1 MQGWHTTFLGMRGLP
16 RDISDFEMK
25 AFFTFDGAE
34 RDAINARR
42 GDSHKLGLALHIGFL
57 RMSGRLLGAFRVI
70 PVALWRHLGNELGI
84 AAPEVASLR
93 AMYER
98 GRTLFDHQ
106 QVACTVL
113 GFQWMSEHQRRSLVR
128 ELRDEVARCADRDQL
143 LVRARQWLYKN
154 KLVIVHE
161 RAIRTLIAAALA
173 QLEVETGTA
182 IAASVDPATLD
193 RWRASVSELRP
204 DGQTQQSW
212 LWAAPAKHSTRQI
225 SEVLERID
233 LLYTLDVHKHL
244 ADIPDLILRRYARR
258 LVSRPPS
265 AGAKIKE
272 PARTVEVACFLRYCL
287 FTTTDQLILMVQRR
301 IADLWRQAAADVPAT
316 VNWAAMYKTLL
327 GELVALSAQGAV
339 PDAELRARLEAL
351 ITETQKRKPPSRA
364 SLVREGLI
372 DGIRPVRSL
381 LVAIAKLPWQA
392 TGEHPAI
399 EYLAKL
405 QALYLKGSR
414 KLPVEVVAPSLGM
427 IWQVSIS
434 SPDRERAFQALEV
447 ATLFALRRAVR
458 NGSVWIEHSLSFR
471 GRARLFFTDE
481 RWQAESKKH
490 YARLSLPSKAATFLK
505 PLLARVTAGVDAVAA
520 AARSGVLRVD
530 DELHL
535 SPLPAEDED
544 PEVTKLRAAL
554 DHRIGEVQLPEVIL
568 AVDAQVRFSWI
579 MLGREP
585 RSTDELLMVYA
596 GIMAHGTSLTAVE
609 CARMIPQLSA
619 TSIRQA
625 MRWARDERRLS
636 QACQAVLEFM
646 QRHPIAATWGRSDLA
661 SSDMMSME
669 TTKRV
674 WQARLDPRRNTPSIG
689 IYSHVKDRWG
699 IFHAQPFVLN
709 ERQAG
714 VAIEGVIRQEKLE
727 TSQLAVDT
735 HGYTDFAMSH
745 ARLLGFDLCPRLKE
759 LKQRHLFVPRG
770 TKVPAEIAAVCEA
783 NVDVALIEKHWD
795 SLVHLAASVMS
806 GHASA
811 VAALA
816 RFGSAAQGDP
826 IYEAGVQLGRLL
838 RTAFLAD
845 YFVKDAF
852 RNELRR
858 VLNRGEAVNALKRA
872 IYTGRISPAQ
882 AKRVDEMQAVA
893 DALSLMA
900 NIVMAWNTSQ
910 MQAVLDRW
918 SNRRQVIPP
927 ELIGKIAPTRLES
940 INLRGVFR
948 FPVDRRW
955 WTRWAGACTC
965 AGTRVRRPR
974 RTASWCSSPSSWPPP
989 ACSSAGCRVP
999 AGVPQRQRAGQARR
1013 AGHADAGAA
1022 GRAPALCPHHR
1033 AARRRGGRAGAGHEQ
1048 GGQRRRAAPG
1058 AGAHRRGG
1066 QHGVDAPER

>member
-1 MQGWHTTFLGMRGLP
+1 
-16 RDISDFEMK
+16 
-25 AFFTFDGAE
+25 
-34 RDAINARR
+34 
-42 GDSHKLGLALHIGFL
+42 
-57 RMSGRLLGAFRVI
+57 
-70 PVALWRHLGNELGI
+70 
-84 AAPEVASLR
+84 
-93 AMYER
+93 
-98 GRTLFDHQ
+98 
-106 QVACTVL
+106 
-113 GFQWMSEHQRRSLVR
+113 
-128 ELRDEVARCADRDQL
+128 
-143 LVRARQWLYKN
+143 
-154 KLVIVHE
+154 VHE

-948 FPVDRRW
+948 FPVDRYADQILPSRPNASI
-955 WTRWAGACTC
+955 T
-965 AGTRVRRPR
+965 GTN
-974 RTASWCSSPSSWPPP
+974 
-989 ACSSAGCRVP
+989 G
-999 AGVPQRQRAGQARR
+999 
-1013 AGHADAGAA
+1013 
-1022 GRAPALCPHHR
+1022 
-1033 AARRRGGRAGAGHEQ
+1033 
-1048 GGQRRRAAPG
+1048 
-1058 AGAHRRGG
+1058 
-1066 QHGVDAPER
+1066 

>member
-948 FPVDRRW
+948 FPVRM
-955 WTRWAGACTC
+955 TRSCTMSS
-965 AGTRVRRPR
+965 R
-974 RTASWCSSPSSWPPP
+974 CSYNQCR
-989 ACSSAGCRVP
+989 ACSSSRSRSALWVTSSR
-999 AGVPQRQRAGQARR
+999 RTRTNARR
-1013 AGHADAGAA
+1013 WCSVIQAKPSASQA
-1022 GRAPALCPHHR
+1022 CCW
-1033 AARRRGGRAGAGHEQ
+1033 
-1048 GGQRRRAAPG
+1048 
-1058 AGAHRRGG
+1058 
-1066 QHGVDAPER
+1066 

>member
-1 MQGWHTTFLGMRGLP
+1 
-16 RDISDFEMK
+16 
-25 AFFTFDGAE
+25 
-34 RDAINARR
+34 
-42 GDSHKLGLALHIGFL
+42 
-57 RMSGRLLGAFRVI
+57 
-70 PVALWRHLGNELGI
+70 
-84 AAPEVASLR
+84 
-93 AMYER
+93 
-98 GRTLFDHQ
+98 
-106 QVACTVL
+106 
-113 GFQWMSEHQRRSLVR
+113 
-128 ELRDEVARCADRDQL
+128 
-143 LVRARQWLYKN
+143 
-154 KLVIVHE
+154 
-161 RAIRTLIAAALA
+161 
-173 QLEVETGTA
+173 TA

-948 FPVDRRW
+948 FPVDRYADQILPSRPNASI
-955 WTRWAGACTC
+955 T
-965 AGTRVRRPR
+965 GTN
-974 RTASWCSSPSSWPPP
+974 
-989 ACSSAGCRVP
+989 G
-999 AGVPQRQRAGQARR
+999 
-1013 AGHADAGAA
+1013 
-1022 GRAPALCPHHR
+1022 
-1033 AARRRGGRAGAGHEQ
+1033 
-1048 GGQRRRAAPG
+1048 
-1058 AGAHRRGG
+1058 
-1066 QHGVDAPER
+1066 

>member
-770 TKVPAEIAAVCEA
+770 TKVPAEIATVCEA

-948 FPVDRRW
+948 FPVDRYADQILPSRPNASI
-955 WTRWAGACTC
+955 T
-965 AGTRVRRPR
+965 GTN
-974 RTASWCSSPSSWPPP
+974 
-989 ACSSAGCRVP
+989 G
-999 AGVPQRQRAGQARR
+999 
-1013 AGHADAGAA
+1013 
-1022 GRAPALCPHHR
+1022 
-1033 AARRRGGRAGAGHEQ
+1033 
-1048 GGQRRRAAPG
+1048 
-1058 AGAHRRGG
+1058 
-1066 QHGVDAPER
+1066 

>member
-70 PVALWRHLGNELGI
+70 PV
-84 AAPEVASLR
+84 
-93 AMYER
+93 
-98 GRTLFDHQ
+98 
-106 QVACTVL
+106 
-113 GFQWMSEHQRRSLVR
+113 
-128 ELRDEVARCADRDQL
+128 

-759 LKQRHLFVPRG
+759 LKQRHL
-770 TKVPAEIAAVCEA
+770 
-783 NVDVALIEKHWD
+783 
-795 SLVHLAASVMS
+795 
-806 GHASA
+806 
-811 VAALA
+811 
-816 RFGSAAQGDP
+816 
-826 IYEAGVQLGRLL
+826 
-838 RTAFLAD
+838 
-845 YFVKDAF
+845 
-852 RNELRR
+852 
-858 VLNRGEAVNALKRA
+858 
-872 IYTGRISPAQ
+872 
-882 AKRVDEMQAVA
+882 
-893 DALSLMA
+893 
-900 NIVMAWNTSQ
+900 
-910 MQAVLDRW
+910 
-918 SNRRQVIPP
+918 
-927 ELIGKIAPTRLES
+927 
-940 INLRGVFR
+940 
-948 FPVDRRW
+948 
-955 WTRWAGACTC
+955 
-965 AGTRVRRPR
+965 
-974 RTASWCSSPSSWPPP
+974 
-989 ACSSAGCRVP
+989 
-999 AGVPQRQRAGQARR
+999 
-1013 AGHADAGAA
+1013 
-1022 GRAPALCPHHR
+1022 
-1033 AARRRGGRAGAGHEQ
+1033 
-1048 GGQRRRAAPG
+1048 
-1058 AGAHRRGG
+1058 
-1066 QHGVDAPER
+1066 

>member
-233 LLYTLDVHKHL
+233 LLYTLDAHKHL

-759 LKQRHLFVPRG
+759 LKQRHLFVPLG

-948 FPVDRRW
+948 FPVDRYADQILPSRPNASI
-955 WTRWAGACTC
+955 T
-965 AGTRVRRPR
+965 GTN
-974 RTASWCSSPSSWPPP
+974 
-989 ACSSAGCRVP
+989 G
-999 AGVPQRQRAGQARR
+999 
-1013 AGHADAGAA
+1013 
-1022 GRAPALCPHHR
+1022 
-1033 AARRRGGRAGAGHEQ
+1033 
-1048 GGQRRRAAPG
+1048 
-1058 AGAHRRGG
+1058 
-1066 QHGVDAPER
+1066 

>member
-1 MQGWHTTFLGMRGLP
+1 
-16 RDISDFEMK
+16 
-25 AFFTFDGAE
+25 
-34 RDAINARR
+34 
-42 GDSHKLGLALHIGFL
+42 
-57 RMSGRLLGAFRVI
+57 
-70 PVALWRHLGNELGI
+70 
-84 AAPEVASLR
+84 
-93 AMYER
+93 
-98 GRTLFDHQ
+98 
-106 QVACTVL
+106 
-113 GFQWMSEHQRRSLVR
+113 
-128 ELRDEVARCADRDQL
+128 
-143 LVRARQWLYKN
+143 
-154 KLVIVHE
+154 
-161 RAIRTLIAAALA
+161 
-173 QLEVETGTA
+173 
-182 IAASVDPATLD
+182 
-193 RWRASVSELRP
+193 
-204 DGQTQQSW
+204 
-212 LWAAPAKHSTRQI
+212 
-225 SEVLERID
+225 
-233 LLYTLDVHKHL
+233 
-244 ADIPDLILRRYARR
+244 
-258 LVSRPPS
+258 
-265 AGAKIKE
+265 
-272 PARTVEVACFLRYCL
+272 
-287 FTTTDQLILMVQRR
+287 
-301 IADLWRQAAADVPAT
+301 
-316 VNWAAMYKTLL
+316 
-327 GELVALSAQGAV
+327 
-339 PDAELRARLEAL
+339 
-351 ITETQKRKPPSRA
+351 
-364 SLVREGLI
+364 
-372 DGIRPVRSL
+372 L

-399 EYLAKL
+399 ECLAKL
-405 QALYLKGSR
+405 QAFYLKGSR
-414 KLPVEVVAPSLGM
+414 KLPDDVVAPSLGRV
-427 IWQVSIS
+427 WQGSIA

-481 RWQAESKKH
+481 RWKAESKKH

-535 SPLPAEDED
+535 SALPAEDED
-544 PEVTKLRAAL
+544 PEVTKLRTAL

-646 QRHPIAATWGRSDLA
+646 QRHPIATTWGRSDLA

-674 WQARLDPRRNTPSIG
+674 WQARLDPRRNTPSVG
-689 IYSHVKDRWG
+689 IYSHVRDRWG

-714 VAIEGVIRQEKLE
+714 VAIEGVIRQERLE

-735 HGYTDFAMSH
+735 HGYTDFAMAL

-770 TKVPAEIAAVCEA
+770 TNVPPEIAGVCEA
-783 NVDVALIEKHWD
+783 NVDIALIEKHWD

-816 RFGSAAQGDP
+816 RFGSAAKGDP
-826 IYEAGVQLGRLL
+826 IYDAGVQLGRLL

-893 DALSLMA
+893 DALSLLA

-910 MQAVLDRW
+910 MQEVLDRW

-948 FPVDRRW
+948 FPVDRYADQILPSQAVPI
-955 WTRWAGACTC
+955 T
-965 AGTRVRRPR
+965 GTN
-974 RTASWCSSPSSWPPP
+974 
-989 ACSSAGCRVP
+989 G
-999 AGVPQRQRAGQARR
+999 
-1013 AGHADAGAA
+1013 
-1022 GRAPALCPHHR
+1022 
-1033 AARRRGGRAGAGHEQ
+1033 
-1048 GGQRRRAAPG
+1048 
-1058 AGAHRRGG
+1058 
-1066 QHGVDAPER
+1066 

>member
-783 NVDVALIEKHWD
+783 NVDVAQRGHPD
-795 SLVHLAASVMS
+795 AHQRAAHLRHRRHRGPA
-806 GHASA
+806 HA
-811 VAALA
+811 
-816 RFGSAAQGDP
+816 GAQGG
-826 IYEAGVQLGRLL
+826 ARGACGGRSDRR
-838 RTAFLAD
+838 RTAGQQGTGQ
-845 YFVKDAF
+845 
-852 RNELRR
+852 RR
-858 VLNRGEAVNALKRA
+858 LQRPRDPQRGLHRPRS
-872 IYTGRISPAQ
+872 GLGGP
-882 AKRVDEMQAVA
+882 
-893 DALSLMA
+893 
-900 NIVMAWNTSQ
+900 
-910 MQAVLDRW
+910 
-918 SNRRQVIPP
+918 
-927 ELIGKIAPTRLES
+927 
-940 INLRGVFR
+940 
-948 FPVDRRW
+948 DRRPGQ
-955 WTRWAGACTC
+955 GARHQGQEGPVPLGGLGPRHCQ
-965 AGTRVRRPR
+965 RPR
-974 RTASWCSSPSSWPPP
+974 RRRHQAAVRRQPRSRIRRHGHGKILGGGMVGTHAGDMIGEIALAIEMGADAVDIGKTIHPHPTLGESIGMAAEVAHGSCTDVPP
-989 ACSSAGCRVP
+989 ARK
-999 AGVPQRQRAGQARR
+999 
-1013 AGHADAGAA
+1013 
-1022 GRAPALCPHHR
+1022 
-1033 AARRRGGRAGAGHEQ
+1033 
-1048 GGQRRRAAPG
+1048 
-1058 AGAHRRGG
+1058 
-1066 QHGVDAPER
+1066 

>member
-1 MQGWHTTFLGMRGLP
+1 
-16 RDISDFEMK
+16 
-25 AFFTFDGAE
+25 
-34 RDAINARR
+34 
-42 GDSHKLGLALHIGFL
+42 
-57 RMSGRLLGAFRVI
+57 
-70 PVALWRHLGNELGI
+70 
-84 AAPEVASLR
+84 
-93 AMYER
+93 
-98 GRTLFDHQ
+98 
-106 QVACTVL
+106 
-113 GFQWMSEHQRRSLVR
+113 
-128 ELRDEVARCADRDQL
+128 EVARCADRDQL

-948 FPVDRRW
+948 FPVDRYADQILPSRPNASI
-955 WTRWAGACTC
+955 T
-965 AGTRVRRPR
+965 GTN
-974 RTASWCSSPSSWPPP
+974 
-989 ACSSAGCRVP
+989 G
-999 AGVPQRQRAGQARR
+999 
-1013 AGHADAGAA
+1013 
-1022 GRAPALCPHHR
+1022 
-1033 AARRRGGRAGAGHEQ
+1033 
-1048 GGQRRRAAPG
+1048 
-1058 AGAHRRGG
+1058 
-1066 QHGVDAPER
+1066 

>member
-381 LVAIAKLPWQA
+381 LV
-392 TGEHPAI
+392 AI

-948 FPVDRRW
+948 FPVDRYADQILPSRPNASI
-955 WTRWAGACTC
+955 T
-965 AGTRVRRPR
+965 GTN
-974 RTASWCSSPSSWPPP
+974 
-989 ACSSAGCRVP
+989 G
-999 AGVPQRQRAGQARR
+999 
-1013 AGHADAGAA
+1013 
-1022 GRAPALCPHHR
+1022 
-1033 AARRRGGRAGAGHEQ
+1033 
-1048 GGQRRRAAPG
+1048 
-1058 AGAHRRGG
+1058 
-1066 QHGVDAPER
+1066 

>member
-351 ITETQKRKPPSRA
+351 T
-364 SLVREGLI
+364 
-372 DGIRPVRSL
+372 
-381 LVAIAKLPWQA
+381 
-392 TGEHPAI
+392 
-399 EYLAKL
+399 
-405 QALYLKGSR
+405 
-414 KLPVEVVAPSLGM
+414 
-427 IWQVSIS
+427 
-434 SPDRERAFQALEV
+434 
-447 ATLFALRRAVR
+447 
-458 NGSVWIEHSLSFR
+458 
-471 GRARLFFTDE
+471 
-481 RWQAESKKH
+481 
-490 YARLSLPSKAATFLK
+490 SKAATFLK

-554 DHRIGEVQLPEVIL
+554 GHRIGEVQLPEVIL

-661 SSDMMSME
+661 SSDMMTME

-948 FPVDRRW
+948 FPVDRYADQILPSRPNASI
-955 WTRWAGACTC
+955 T
-965 AGTRVRRPR
+965 GTN
-974 RTASWCSSPSSWPPP
+974 
-989 ACSSAGCRVP
+989 G
-999 AGVPQRQRAGQARR
+999 
-1013 AGHADAGAA
+1013 
-1022 GRAPALCPHHR
+1022 
-1033 AARRRGGRAGAGHEQ
+1033 
-1048 GGQRRRAAPG
+1048 
-1058 AGAHRRGG
+1058 
-1066 QHGVDAPER
+1066 

>member
-70 PVALWRHLGNELGI
+70 PV
-84 AAPEVASLR
+84 
-93 AMYER
+93 
-98 GRTLFDHQ
+98 
-106 QVACTVL
+106 
-113 GFQWMSEHQRRSLVR
+113 
-128 ELRDEVARCADRDQL
+128 

-233 LLYTLDVHKHL
+233 LLYTLDAHKHL

-661 SSDMMSME
+661 SSDMMTME

-927 ELIGKIAPTRLES
+927 ELIEKIAPTRLES

-948 FPVDRRW
+948 FPVDRYADQILPSRPNASI
-955 WTRWAGACTC
+955 T
-965 AGTRVRRPR
+965 GTN
-974 RTASWCSSPSSWPPP
+974 
-989 ACSSAGCRVP
+989 G
-999 AGVPQRQRAGQARR
+999 
-1013 AGHADAGAA
+1013 
-1022 GRAPALCPHHR
+1022 
-1033 AARRRGGRAGAGHEQ
+1033 
-1048 GGQRRRAAPG
+1048 
-1058 AGAHRRGG
+1058 
-1066 QHGVDAPER
+1066 

>member
-351 ITETQKRKPPSRA
+351 T
-364 SLVREGLI
+364 
-372 DGIRPVRSL
+372 
-381 LVAIAKLPWQA
+381 
-392 TGEHPAI
+392 
-399 EYLAKL
+399 
-405 QALYLKGSR
+405 
-414 KLPVEVVAPSLGM
+414 
-427 IWQVSIS
+427 
-434 SPDRERAFQALEV
+434 
-447 ATLFALRRAVR
+447 
-458 NGSVWIEHSLSFR
+458 
-471 GRARLFFTDE
+471 
-481 RWQAESKKH
+481 
-490 YARLSLPSKAATFLK
+490 SKAATFLK

-948 FPVDRRW
+948 FPVDRYADQILPSRPNASI
-955 WTRWAGACTC
+955 T
-965 AGTRVRRPR
+965 GTN
-974 RTASWCSSPSSWPPP
+974 
-989 ACSSAGCRVP
+989 G
-999 AGVPQRQRAGQARR
+999 
-1013 AGHADAGAA
+1013 
-1022 GRAPALCPHHR
+1022 
-1033 AARRRGGRAGAGHEQ
+1033 
-1048 GGQRRRAAPG
+1048 
-1058 AGAHRRGG
+1058 
-1066 QHGVDAPER
+1066 

>member
-1 MQGWHTTFLGMRGLP
+1 
-16 RDISDFEMK
+16 
-25 AFFTFDGAE
+25 
-34 RDAINARR
+34 
-42 GDSHKLGLALHIGFL
+42 
-57 RMSGRLLGAFRVI
+57 
-70 PVALWRHLGNELGI
+70 
-84 AAPEVASLR
+84 
-93 AMYER
+93 
-98 GRTLFDHQ
+98 
-106 QVACTVL
+106 
-113 GFQWMSEHQRRSLVR
+113 
-128 ELRDEVARCADRDQL
+128 
-143 LVRARQWLYKN
+143 
-154 KLVIVHE
+154 
-161 RAIRTLIAAALA
+161 
-173 QLEVETGTA
+173 
-182 IAASVDPATLD
+182 
-193 RWRASVSELRP
+193 
-204 DGQTQQSW
+204 
-212 LWAAPAKHSTRQI
+212 PAKHSTRQI

-661 SSDMMSME
+661 SSDMMTME

-948 FPVDRRW
+948 FPVDRYADQILPSRPNASI
-955 WTRWAGACTC
+955 T
-965 AGTRVRRPR
+965 GTN
-974 RTASWCSSPSSWPPP
+974 
-989 ACSSAGCRVP
+989 G
-999 AGVPQRQRAGQARR
+999 
-1013 AGHADAGAA
+1013 
-1022 GRAPALCPHHR
+1022 
-1033 AARRRGGRAGAGHEQ
+1033 
-1048 GGQRRRAAPG
+1048 
-1058 AGAHRRGG
+1058 
-1066 QHGVDAPER
+1066 

>member
-1 MQGWHTTFLGMRGLP
+1 M
-16 RDISDFEMK
+16 
-25 AFFTFDGAE
+25 
-34 RDAINARR
+34 
-42 GDSHKLGLALHIGFL
+42 
-57 RMSGRLLGAFRVI
+57 
-70 PVALWRHLGNELGI
+70 
-84 AAPEVASLR
+84 
-93 AMYER
+93 
-98 GRTLFDHQ
+98 
-106 QVACTVL
+106 
-113 GFQWMSEHQRRSLVR
+113 
-128 ELRDEVARCADRDQL
+128 
-143 LVRARQWLYKN
+143 
-154 KLVIVHE
+154 
-161 RAIRTLIAAALA
+161 
-173 QLEVETGTA
+173 
-182 IAASVDPATLD
+182 
-193 RWRASVSELRP
+193 
-204 DGQTQQSW
+204 
-212 LWAAPAKHSTRQI
+212 
-225 SEVLERID
+225 
-233 LLYTLDVHKHL
+233 
-244 ADIPDLILRRYARR
+244 
-258 LVSRPPS
+258 
-265 AGAKIKE
+265 
-272 PARTVEVACFLRYCL
+272 EVACFLRYCL

-316 VNWAAMYKTLL
+316 VNWAALYKTLL

-948 FPVDRRW
+948 FPVDRYADQILPSRPNASI
-955 WTRWAGACTC
+955 T
-965 AGTRVRRPR
+965 GTN
-974 RTASWCSSPSSWPPP
+974 
-989 ACSSAGCRVP
+989 G
-999 AGVPQRQRAGQARR
+999 
-1013 AGHADAGAA
+1013 
-1022 GRAPALCPHHR
+1022 
-1033 AARRRGGRAGAGHEQ
+1033 
-1048 GGQRRRAAPG
+1048 
-1058 AGAHRRGG
+1058 
-1066 QHGVDAPER
+1066 

>member
-1 MQGWHTTFLGMRGLP
+1 
-16 RDISDFEMK
+16 
-25 AFFTFDGAE
+25 
-34 RDAINARR
+34 
-42 GDSHKLGLALHIGFL
+42 
-57 RMSGRLLGAFRVI
+57 
-70 PVALWRHLGNELGI
+70 
-84 AAPEVASLR
+84 
-93 AMYER
+93 
-98 GRTLFDHQ
+98 
-106 QVACTVL
+106 
-113 GFQWMSEHQRRSLVR
+113 
-128 ELRDEVARCADRDQL
+128 
-143 LVRARQWLYKN
+143 
-154 KLVIVHE
+154 
-161 RAIRTLIAAALA
+161 
-173 QLEVETGTA
+173 
-182 IAASVDPATLD
+182 

-948 FPVDRRW
+948 FPVDRYADQILPSRPNASI
-955 WTRWAGACTC
+955 T
-965 AGTRVRRPR
+965 GTN
-974 RTASWCSSPSSWPPP
+974 
-989 ACSSAGCRVP
+989 G
-999 AGVPQRQRAGQARR
+999 
-1013 AGHADAGAA
+1013 
-1022 GRAPALCPHHR
+1022 
-1033 AARRRGGRAGAGHEQ
+1033 
-1048 GGQRRRAAPG
+1048 
-1058 AGAHRRGG
+1058 
-1066 QHGVDAPER
+1066 

>member
-1 MQGWHTTFLGMRGLP
+1 MDKSTQRLAHKN
-16 RDISDFEMK
+16 SD
-25 AFFTFDGAE
+25 
-34 RDAINARR
+34 
-42 GDSHKLGLALHIGFL
+42 S
-57 RMSGRLLGAFRVI
+57 
-70 PVALWRHLGNELGI
+70 P
-84 AAPEVASLR
+84 
-93 AMYER
+93 
-98 GRTLFDHQ
+98 
-106 QVACTVL
+106 
-113 GFQWMSEHQRRSLVR
+113 
-128 ELRDEVARCADRDQL
+128 
-143 LVRARQWLYKN
+143 
-154 KLVIVHE
+154 
-161 RAIRTLIAAALA
+161 
-173 QLEVETGTA
+173 
-182 IAASVDPATLD
+182 
-193 RWRASVSELRP
+193 
-204 DGQTQQSW
+204 
-212 LWAAPAKHSTRQI
+212 
-225 SEVLERID
+225 
-233 LLYTLDVHKHL
+233 
-244 ADIPDLILRRYARR
+244 DIPDLILRRYARR

-948 FPVDRRW
+948 FPVDRYADQILPSRPNASI
-955 WTRWAGACTC
+955 T
-965 AGTRVRRPR
+965 GTN
-974 RTASWCSSPSSWPPP
+974 
-989 ACSSAGCRVP
+989 G
-999 AGVPQRQRAGQARR
+999 
-1013 AGHADAGAA
+1013 
-1022 GRAPALCPHHR
+1022 
-1033 AARRRGGRAGAGHEQ
+1033 
-1048 GGQRRRAAPG
+1048 
-1058 AGAHRRGG
+1058 
-1066 QHGVDAPER
+1066 

>member
-1 MQGWHTTFLGMRGLP
+1 M
-16 RDISDFEMK
+16 
-25 AFFTFDGAE
+25 
-34 RDAINARR
+34 
-42 GDSHKLGLALHIGFL
+42 
-57 RMSGRLLGAFRVI
+57 
-70 PVALWRHLGNELGI
+70 
-84 AAPEVASLR
+84 
-93 AMYER
+93 
-98 GRTLFDHQ
+98 
-106 QVACTVL
+106 
-113 GFQWMSEHQRRSLVR
+113 
-128 ELRDEVARCADRDQL
+128 
-143 LVRARQWLYKN
+143 
-154 KLVIVHE
+154 IVHE

-316 VNWAAMYKTLL
+316 VNWAAMYKTLI

-948 FPVDRRW
+948 FPVDRYADQILPSRPNASI
-955 WTRWAGACTC
+955 T
-965 AGTRVRRPR
+965 GTN
-974 RTASWCSSPSSWPPP
+974 
-989 ACSSAGCRVP
+989 G
-999 AGVPQRQRAGQARR
+999 
-1013 AGHADAGAA
+1013 
-1022 GRAPALCPHHR
+1022 
-1033 AARRRGGRAGAGHEQ
+1033 
-1048 GGQRRRAAPG
+1048 
-1058 AGAHRRGG
+1058 
-1066 QHGVDAPER
+1066 

>member
-70 PVALWRHLGNELGI
+70 PV
-84 AAPEVASLR
+84 
-93 AMYER
+93 
-98 GRTLFDHQ
+98 
-106 QVACTVL
+106 
-113 GFQWMSEHQRRSLVR
+113 
-128 ELRDEVARCADRDQL
+128 

-661 SSDMMSME
+661 SSDMMTME

-948 FPVDRRW
+948 FPVDRYADQILPSRPNASI
-955 WTRWAGACTC
+955 T
-965 AGTRVRRPR
+965 GTN
-974 RTASWCSSPSSWPPP
+974 
-989 ACSSAGCRVP
+989 G
-999 AGVPQRQRAGQARR
+999 
-1013 AGHADAGAA
+1013 
-1022 GRAPALCPHHR
+1022 
-1033 AARRRGGRAGAGHEQ
+1033 
-1048 GGQRRRAAPG
+1048 
-1058 AGAHRRGG
+1058 
-1066 QHGVDAPER
+1066 

>member
-1 MQGWHTTFLGMRGLP
+1 
-16 RDISDFEMK
+16 
-25 AFFTFDGAE
+25 
-34 RDAINARR
+34 
-42 GDSHKLGLALHIGFL
+42 
-57 RMSGRLLGAFRVI
+57 
-70 PVALWRHLGNELGI
+70 
-84 AAPEVASLR
+84 
-93 AMYER
+93 
-98 GRTLFDHQ
+98 
-106 QVACTVL
+106 
-113 GFQWMSEHQRRSLVR
+113 
-128 ELRDEVARCADRDQL
+128 
-143 LVRARQWLYKN
+143 
-154 KLVIVHE
+154 
-161 RAIRTLIAAALA
+161 
-173 QLEVETGTA
+173 
-182 IAASVDPATLD
+182 
-193 RWRASVSELRP
+193 
-204 DGQTQQSW
+204 
-212 LWAAPAKHSTRQI
+212 
-225 SEVLERID
+225 ERID

-948 FPVDRRW
+948 FPVDRYADQILPSRPNASI
-955 WTRWAGACTC
+955 T
-965 AGTRVRRPR
+965 GTN
-974 RTASWCSSPSSWPPP
+974 
-989 ACSSAGCRVP
+989 G
-999 AGVPQRQRAGQARR
+999 
-1013 AGHADAGAA
+1013 
-1022 GRAPALCPHHR
+1022 
-1033 AARRRGGRAGAGHEQ
+1033 
-1048 GGQRRRAAPG
+1048 
-1058 AGAHRRGG
+1058 
-1066 QHGVDAPER
+1066 

>member
-1 MQGWHTTFLGMRGLP
+1 MQGWHTTFLGMRRLP

-948 FPVDRRW
+948 FPVDRYADQILPSRPNASI
-955 WTRWAGACTC
+955 T
-965 AGTRVRRPR
+965 GTN
-974 RTASWCSSPSSWPPP
+974 
-989 ACSSAGCRVP
+989 G
-999 AGVPQRQRAGQARR
+999 
-1013 AGHADAGAA
+1013 
-1022 GRAPALCPHHR
+1022 
-1033 AARRRGGRAGAGHEQ
+1033 
-1048 GGQRRRAAPG
+1048 
-1058 AGAHRRGG
+1058 
-1066 QHGVDAPER
+1066 